1 MHANRFIHSF
11 VSVSLPF
18 SGVVGLAAYVYLER
32 TGPKEEEK
40 VVPKNVQE
48 KSPLD
53 PENFVDFTLKR
64 VDSYNHN
71 TAK

>member
-1 MHANRFIHSF
+1 M
-11 VSVSLPF
+11 SLPF
-18 SGVVGLAAYVYLER
+18 SGVVGLAAYVYLDR

-40 VVPKNVQE
+40 VVPKKVQE